1 MYREIL
7 VYTSTGDT
15 AHRMSEYAS
24 VFAATLKA
32 QLTGLVVEVD
42 FIEYAEIAKAITD
55 AEKGSVNGLLL
66 AQRAN
71 VHAAALRVGAMFEK
85 TAGQRSVLGGVHYK
99 RCVSAEIPNVV
110 AEMTRLYDCA
120 LVPSNEEVGDF

>member
-15 AHRMSEYAS
+15 ARRMSEYAS
-24 VFAATLKA
+24 VFSATLKA

-42 FIEYAEIAKAITD
+42 FIDYAEIEKAITN
-55 AEKGSVNGLLL
+55 AEKESVNELLL

-71 VHAAALRVGAMFEK
+71 IHAAALRVGALFEK
-85 TAGQRSVLGGVHYK
+85 TAGQRSVPSSVHYK
-99 RCVSAEIPNVV
+99 RCVSAEIPSAV
-110 AEMTRLYDCA
+110 AEMTRL
-120 LVPSNEEVGDF
+120 